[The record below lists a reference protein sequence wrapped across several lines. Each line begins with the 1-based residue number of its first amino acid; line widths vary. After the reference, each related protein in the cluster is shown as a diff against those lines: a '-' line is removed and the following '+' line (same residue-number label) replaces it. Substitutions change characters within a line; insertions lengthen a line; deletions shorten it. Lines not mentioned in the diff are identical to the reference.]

1 MASFMGF
8 QYATPLTVSSNQPE
22 VVTDTLSLRRVVSS
36 TDAQRWEMQ
45 IPLVP
50 DAYGSANLVNT
61 IQVHREMSGGHTA
74 FAIAAPQPLNT
85 DPTFSGAISTLGA
98 HTAGT
103 STVLIA
109 GTATFNIPAGRFI
122 TFGSTGKLYR
132 VTTTAVS
139 SGGAS
144 TAINIFPALVA
155 DVAGST
161 ELVHTGVNMQAR
173 YENQGGLVS
182 YTLNQGVV
190 DRLTISVVEA
200 L

>member
-85 DPTFSGAISTLGA
+85 CLLY
-98 HTAGT
+98 T
-103 STVLIA
+103 S
-109 GTATFNIPAGRFI
+109 PSPR
-122 TFGSTGKLYR
+122 
-132 VTTTAVS
+132 
-139 SGGAS
+139 
-144 TAINIFPALVA
+144 
-155 DVAGST
+155 D
-161 ELVHTGVNMQAR
+161 
-173 YENQGGLVS
+173 
-182 YTLNQGVV
+182 
-190 DRLTISVVEA
+190 
-200 L
+200 